1 MVTGTKLILGMAV
14 CALAGLAMP
23 AHGETSAAH
32 SNMLV
37 ASNEVEDSNR
47 PMDSKVLLAAAGAET
62 DANVAR
68 CDELT
73 SGYEFRDILDARGYS
88 LVALED
94 VDANSALA
102 KCGAALDS
110 YPEHL
115 RTAFHYARA
124 MEASSFLAFF
134 PPQQDPAILGQATEL
149 YLALCDK
156 NVALACQVAAGHK
169 LRLGLFD
176 EAEAI
181 LQPACKMDQSVGAG
195 ASCTLLGQMYEQGQI
210 DQKKTLKAQW
220 PFTLLDARGAMPK
233 AAQWAHSLP

>member
-1 MVTGTKLILGMAV
+1 MVNSKTLVLGVAIW
-14 CALAGLAMP
+14 ALAGLSLP
-23 AHGETSAAH
+23 AHGEAGKAQE
-32 SNMLV
+32 NMLV
-37 ASNEVEDSNR
+37 ASNDVTGSPAHEG
-47 PMDSKVLLAAAGAET
+47 SKVLLAAAGAET

-73 SGYEFRDILDARGYS
+73 SGYEFRDVLDARGYL

-94 VDANSALA
+94 VDGTAALA
-102 KCGAALDS
+102 ACGAALDS
-110 YPEHL
+110 YPDHL

-124 MEASSFLAFF
+124 MESSSFLAFF
-134 PPQQDPAILGQATEL
+134 PTQQDPAILGQSKEM
-149 YLALCDK
+149 YLELCDK

-169 LRLGLFD
+169 LRLGMFD

-220 PFTLLDARGAMPK
+220 PFTLLDARGATPK
-233 AAQWAHSLP
+233 PARWAHSLP